1 MARSHPST
9 IGWSACFCG
18 RPFYLLP
25 AGITD
30 PGYNCV
36 LNQQKT
42 AQITKDVATR
52 ETNFVLLV
60 VFCSA
65 S

>member
-1 MARSHPST
+1 MDAKKRRSAGQLVFVAAPSILAT
-9 IGWSACFCG
+9 G
-18 RPFYLLP
+18 
-25 AGITD
+25 
-30 PGYNCV
+30 CV

-52 ETNFVLLV
+52 ETNFVLFV

-65 S
+65 L